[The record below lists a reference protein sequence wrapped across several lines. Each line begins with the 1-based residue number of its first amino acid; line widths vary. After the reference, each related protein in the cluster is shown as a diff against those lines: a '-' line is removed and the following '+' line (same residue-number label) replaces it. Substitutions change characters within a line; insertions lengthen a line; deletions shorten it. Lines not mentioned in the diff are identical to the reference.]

1 IALALKKIVHI
12 ISGLKSGGAERSLFN
27 VCNSNISDY
36 FKQSVICL
44 GDKAIYGDKLE
55 ELGVEVYYLNFK
67 NSNKLYAFLNFKN
80 IIKKISPDIVQGWMT
95 HGNFA
100 SVLAYFILSGRPSL
114 FWNIRQTVYKLKHE
128 YILTRFLF
136 LINILLSRLPNGI
149 ISNAN
154 ISIKQL
160 IKFGYKNDSFILI
173 PNGFDTNYWKPD
185 HNLRQI
191 ERNKLKFNENDFVL
205 GYVGRYHPMKN
216 IKLLLES
223 FHKLSQQNSKVKLVI
238 VGQNLNNYNIN
249 EKSII
254 DMIPLNQILII
265 DNTEDVKKYYNIFDL
280 LILCSAW
287 GEGFPNVLGEA
298 MSSELCCI
306 STPVGDTPDILEDV
320 GYLVPLDDVDLIIE
334 KVKNCMDNPEEL
346 NKLGRKARIKILN
359 QYSMEKTINS
369 YLNIYLNSLK

>member
-1 IALALKKIVHI
+1 MKKIVHI

-67 NSNKLYAFLNFKN
+67 NNNKLYAFLNFKN

-136 LINILLSRLPNGI
+136 LINILLSRIPNGI
-149 ISNAN
+149 ISNAK

-160 IKFGYKNDSFILI
+160 VKFGYKNDSFILI

-216 IKLLLES
+216 IKLLLEA
-223 FHKLSQQNSKVKLVI
+223 FHKLSQQNSKIKLVI
-238 VGQNLNNYNIN
+238 VGQNLNNYNIK

-254 DMIPLNQILII
+254 DMIPQNQILII

-306 STPVGDTPDILEDV
+306 STPVGDAPDILEDV
-320 GYLVPLDDVDLIIE
+320 GYLVPLDDVDFLIE

-359 QYSMEKTINS
+359 QYSMEKTINT
-369 YLNIYLNSLK
+369 YLNIYLNSFK

>member
-1 IALALKKIVHI
+1 MKKIVHI
-12 ISGLKSGGAERSLFN
+12 ISGLDSGGAERSLFN
-27 VCNSNISDY
+27 VCNSNIGDY
-36 FKQSVICL
+36 FTQSVISL

-67 NSNKLYAFLNFKN
+67 NNNKLYAFINFKN

-136 LINILLSRLPNGI
+136 LINILLSRIPNGI

-160 IKFGYKNDSFILI
+160 IKFGYKKDSFILI

-191 ERNKLKFNENDFVL
+191 ERNKLKVNDNDFVL

-238 VGQNLNNYNIN
+238 VGQNINNYNIK

-254 DMIPLNQILII
+254 DMISLNQILII

-298 MSSELCCI
+298 MSCELCCI
-306 STPVGDTPDILEDV
+306 STPVGDAPDILEDV
-320 GYLVPLDDVDLIIE
+320 GYLVPLGDVDFILE
-334 KVKNCMDNPEEL
+334 KVQKCMDKPEVL
-346 NKLGRKARIKILN
+346 SKLGRKARIKILN

>member
-1 IALALKKIVHI
+1 MKKIVHI

-55 ELGVEVYYLNFK
+55 KLGVEVYYLNFK
-67 NSNKLYAFLNFKN
+67 NNNKLYASLNFKN
-80 IIKKISPDIVQGWMT
+80 IIKKLSPDIVQGWMT

-100 SVLAYFILSGRPSL
+100 SVLAYFILAGRPSL

-136 LINILLSRLPNGI
+136 LINILLSRIPNGI
-149 ISNAN
+149 ISNAK
-154 ISIKQL
+154 ISIRQL
-160 IKFGYKNDSFILI
+160 IKFGYKIDSFILI
-173 PNGFDTNYWKPD
+173 PNGFDTNYWKPN

-191 ERNKLKFNENDFVL
+191 ERNKLKFNDNDFVL

-223 FHKLSQQNSKVKLVI
+223 FQKLSQHNSKVKLVI

-254 DMIPLNQILII
+254 EMIPQNQILII

-320 GYLVPLDDVDLIIE
+320 GYLVPLDDVDFLIE
-334 KVKNCMDNPEEL
+334 KVKNCMDIPEEL

>member
-1 IALALKKIVHI
+1 MKKIVHI

-27 VCNSNISDY
+27 ICNSNISDY
-36 FKQSVICL
+36 FIQSVICL

-136 LINILLSRLPNGI
+136 LINILLSRIPNGI

-223 FHKLSQQNSKVKLVI
+223 FHKLSQQNSKIKLVI

-254 DMIPLNQILII
+254 DMIPQNQILII

-280 LILCSAW
+280 LMLCSAW

-306 STPVGDTPDILEDV
+306 STPVGDTPDILGDV

-334 KVKNCMDNPEEL
+334 KVKNCIDNPEEL

-359 QYSMEKTINS
+359 QYSMEKTINT
-369 YLNIYLNSLK
+369 YLNIYLNSFK

>member
-1 IALALKKIVHI
+1 MKKIVHI

-27 VCNSNISDY
+27 VCNFNISDY
-36 FKQSVICL
+36 FIQSVICL
-44 GDKAIYGDKLE
+44 GDKAVYGDKLE

-80 IIKKISPDIVQGWMT
+80 IIKKLSPDIIQGWMT

-136 LINILLSRLPNGI
+136 LINILLSRIPNGI

-191 ERNKLKFNENDFVL
+191 ERNKLKFNDNDFVI

-254 DMIPLNQILII
+254 DMIPLKQILII
-265 DNTEDVKKYYNIFDL
+265 DITEDVKKYYNIFDL

-320 GYLVPLDDVDLIIE
+320 GYLVPLDDVDFLIE

-369 YLNIYLNSLK
+369 YLNIYLNSFK

>member
-1 IALALKKIVHI
+1 MKKIVHI

-27 VCNSNISDY
+27 ICNSNISDY
-36 FKQSVICL
+36 FIQSVICL

-67 NSNKLYAFLNFKN
+67 NNNKLYAFLNFKN

-216 IKLLLES
+216 IKLLLEA
-223 FHKLSQQNSKVKLVI
+223 FHKLSQQNSKIKLVI
-238 VGQNLNNYNIN
+238 VGQNLNNYNIK

-254 DMIPLNQILII
+254 DMIPQNQILII

-320 GYLVPLDDVDLIIE
+320 GYLVPLDDVDFLIE

-359 QYSMEKTINS
+359 QYSMEKTINT
-369 YLNIYLNSLK
+369 YLNIYLNSFK